1 MPIFAVHYT
10 YTEAT
15 AADRATNRPEHRGW
29 LNALVDTAVSPAGP
43 EAVAKRDH
51 AGPSGTPLSS
61 TATLL
66 TSGPYPDGTGAL
78 LIFRAENAPSLTTL
92 LADDP
97 FAKLGLIEAVRVVE
111 WLPVMG
117 AFAE

>member
-29 LNALVDTAVSPAGP
+29 LNALVEV
-43 EAVAKRDH
+43 
-51 AGPSGTPLSS
+51 GTV
-61 TATLL
+61 L

-78 LIFRAENAPSLTTL
+78 LIFRAADAQALTTL
-92 LADDP
+92 LTEDP

-111 WLPVMG
+111 WQPVMG

>member
-15 AADRATNRPEHRGW
+15 AADRALHRPEHRGW
-29 LNALVDTAVSPAGP
+29 LNALVDAG
-43 EAVAKRDH
+43 
-51 AGPSGTPLSS
+51 
-61 TATLL
+61 TLL

-78 LIFRAENAPSLTTL
+78 LIFRYPDADALGELLT
-92 LADDP
+92 ADP
-97 FAKLGLIEAVRVVE
+97 FALKGLIEAVRVVE

-117 AFAE
+117 AFSE